1 MFILKMSRVDL
12 RETSVR
18 SSEKKKKK
26 HILEIKPILSISL
39 LLLPY
44 KSLFKE

>member
-18 SSEKKKKK
+18 SSEKKKR
-26 HILEIKPILSISL
+26 ILEIKPILSISL